1 MAGLP
6 VDHPLGRVYR
16 FAAGLAGVALLGFG
30 VLGFTHRLAF
40 LSTHGASVAGLSSNG
55 LLSLLSV
62 VVGLV
67 LIVAAVIG
75 GNVAAMANLVL
86 GGAFLA
92 SGLVN
97 LALLRTSLNLLAF
110 RMPNVI
116 FSFVV
121 GLLLITFGLYGRT
134 SGAVRSSGPAGRP
147 DRAEPPGSAAA
158 GDDGDDPKSG
168 EKIATG

>member
-1 MAGLP
+1 MVMAGLP

-16 FAAGLAGVALLGFG
+16 FAAALAGVALLGFG

-62 VVGLV
+62 VVGVV

-75 GNVAAMANLVL
+75 GNVAALANLVL
-86 GGAFLA
+86 GGLFLA

-134 SGAVRSSGPAGRP
+134 TGAVRTSGPAGEQPRHTDSHTDTDSDTGA
-147 DRAEPPGSAAA
+147 DRR
-158 GDDGDDPKSG
+158 
-168 EKIATG
+168 